1 MHTIEE
7 ALVTSGRRRRKH
19 SAEFKAQ
26 VVKACS
32 QPGMSMAAVALAN
45 GINANLLR
53 RWVIDQPSHVS
64 GTASAAPR
72 KGFVAL
78 SLPAPSP
85 SPSVS
90 AASDIRVEV
99 RRGSMTVNVVWPVQA
114 AGDCAA
120 WLRELLR

>member
-1 MHTIEE
+1 
-7 ALVTSGRRRRKH
+7 
-19 SAEFKAQ
+19 
-26 VVKACS
+26 
-32 QPGMSMAAVALAN
+32 MAAVALAN

-85 SPSVS
+85 SVS

-99 RRGSMTVNVVWPVQA
+99 RRGSMTTTRSILKTTVSRNLCANAIDYGNHMSVALHSVWY
-114 AGDCAA
+114 
-120 WLRELLR
+120 LRGYWRE

>member
-1 MHTIEE
+1 
-7 ALVTSGRRRRKH
+7 
-19 SAEFKAQ
+19 
-26 VVKACS
+26 
-32 QPGMSMAAVALAN
+32 MAVVALAN
-45 GINANLLR
+45 GIIANLLH

-85 SPSVS
+85 SVS

-99 RRGSMTVNVVWPVQA
+99 RRGSMTVNVVL
-114 AGDCAA
+114 D
-120 WLRELLR
+120 

>member
-1 MHTIEE
+1 
-7 ALVTSGRRRRKH
+7 
-19 SAEFKAQ
+19 
-26 VVKACS
+26 
-32 QPGMSMAAVALAN
+32 MAAVALAN
-45 GINANLLR
+45 GIIANLLR

-78 SLPAPSP
+78 SLPAP